1 MLIQSPSIPAPA
13 AVSSETGLE
22 QENTDN
28 LVQKCVSGD
37 ERAWHTLVER
47 YAAIVYSIPRRYKL
61 DEQQAQDVSQ
71 ITWEKV
77 IGSLKTLQNDD
88 NLQAWIISVAYNATR
103 DYLRAHKEYSELV
116 REMPSLDIEITQ
128 LEQADDLYHAIR
140 RLNPREQMFVR
151 LLMDYPDASYEE
163 LAALTD
169 MKKTSISHF
178 KERTL
183 EKLRKLLS
191 KSP

>member
-37 ERAWHTLVER
+37 ERAWYTLVER

-140 RLNPREQMFVR
+140 RLSPREQMFVR